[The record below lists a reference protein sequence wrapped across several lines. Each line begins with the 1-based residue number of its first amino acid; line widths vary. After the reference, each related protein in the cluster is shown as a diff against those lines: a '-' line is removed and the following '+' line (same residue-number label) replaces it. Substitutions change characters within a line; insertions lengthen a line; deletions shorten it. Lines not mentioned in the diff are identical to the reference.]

1 MTKWDRSL
9 AQLDQVFG
17 FSDRKKS
24 SLRKLRQVFD
34 EKTNEHVFV
43 IEYRMLKGEHSGR
56 RRRKEDSIQQRM
68 NREEW

>member
-56 RRRKEDSIQQRM
+56 R
-68 NREEW
+68 